1 MLTHPQ
7 ITGENMSEET
17 KQTDPSSAKEVASKF
32 IGKNGL
38 WVVVVLVL
46 AGIYSAMYLE
56 AGTLAV
62 VMSMIST
69 VVMAIIGILMGI
81 TGTKDKEEKPEITII
96 RDLIDKASKEES
108 PMQVDVS
115 DGKVTVR
122 KGDSLTTLEK

>member
-1 MLTHPQ
+1 
-7 ITGENMSEET
+7 MSEEK
-17 KQTDPSSAKEVASKF
+17 KQHDDVDYGSAKEIASRF
-32 IGKNGL
+32 IGKWGL
-38 WVVVVLVL
+38 AVVVILVL
-46 AGIYSAMYLE
+46 AAIWSASELE

-81 TGTKDKEEKPEITII
+81 TGTKDAKKDPPEITII
-96 RDLIDKASKEES
+96 RDLIQRASKEES

>member
-1 MLTHPQ
+1 
-7 ITGENMSEET
+7 
-17 KQTDPSSAKEVASKF
+17 
-32 IGKNGL
+32 
-38 WVVVVLVL
+38 
-46 AGIYSAMYLE
+46 
-56 AGTLAV
+56 
-62 VMSMIST
+62 MSMIST
-69 VVMAIIGILMGI
+69 VVMAVIGILMGI

>member
-1 MLTHPQ
+1 
-7 ITGENMSEET
+7 MSEE
-17 KQTDPSSAKEVASKF
+17 KKADVDPSSAKEIASKF
-32 IGKNGL
+32 IGKWGL
-38 WVVVVLVL
+38 GVVVILVL
-46 AGIYSAMYLE
+46 AAIWSASKLE

-81 TGTKDKEEKPEITII
+81 TGTKDSKKDPPEITII
-96 RDLIDKASKEES
+96 RDLIQRASKEES

>member
-1 MLTHPQ
+1 
-7 ITGENMSEET
+7 MSEEN
-17 KQTDPSSAKEVASKF
+17 KSLDHSSAKEIASKF
-32 IGKNGL
+32 IGKWGL
-38 WVVVVLVL
+38 GVVVVLVL
-46 AGIYSAMYLE
+46 AAIWSAGSLE

-108 PMQVDVS
+108 PMQVDVA
-115 DGKVTVR
+115 DGRVTVK
-122 KGDSLTTLEK
+122 KGDSVTNLER

>member
-1 MLTHPQ
+1 MSDEIKQ
-7 ITGENMSEET
+7 I
-17 KQTDPSSAKEVASKF
+17 DPSSAKEVASKF
-32 IGKNGL
+32 IGKYGL
-38 WVVVVLVL
+38 LVVVVLVL
-46 AGIYSAMYLE
+46 AAIWSAGSLE

-96 RDLIDKASKEES
+96 RDLIEKASKEES
-108 PMQVDVS
+108 PMQVDVA

-122 KGDSLTTLEK
+122 KGDSVTNLER

>member
-1 MLTHPQ
+1 
-7 ITGENMSEET
+7 MSEEN
-17 KQTDPSSAKEVASKF
+17 KSEVDHSSAKEIASKF
-32 IGKNGL
+32 IGKWGL
-38 WVVVVLVL
+38 GVVVVLVL
-46 AGIYSAMYLE
+46 AAIYSAGSLE

-81 TGTKDKEEKPEITII
+81 TGTKDAKKDPPEITII
-96 RDLIDKASKEES
+96 RDLIQRASKEES

>member
-1 MLTHPQ
+1 
-7 ITGENMSEET
+7 MSEE
-17 KQTDPSSAKEVASKF
+17 KKPDIDHGSAKEIASKF
-32 IGKNGL
+32 IGKWGL
-38 WVVVVLVL
+38 GVVVVLVL
-46 AGIYSAMYLE
+46 AAIWSASKLE

-81 TGTKDKEEKPEITII
+81 TGTKDSKKDPPEITII

-108 PMQVDVS
+108 PMQVEVS

-122 KGDSLTTLEK
+122 KGDSMTTLEK

>member
-1 MLTHPQ
+1 MT
-7 ITGENMSEET
+7 EEKKT
-17 KQTDPSSAKEVASKF
+17 EHDTDYGSAKEIASRF
-32 IGKNGL
+32 IGKWGL
-38 WVVVVLVL
+38 AVVVTLVL

-81 TGTKDKEEKPEITII
+81 TGTKDAKKDPPEITII
-96 RDLIDKASKEES
+96 RDLIQRASKEES

>member
-1 MLTHPQ
+1 
-7 ITGENMSEET
+7 MSEEN
-17 KQTDPSSAKEVASKF
+17 KSEVDHSSAKEIASKF
-32 IGKNGL
+32 IGKWGL
-38 WVVVVLVL
+38 GVVVVLVL
-46 AGIYSAMYLE
+46 AAIYSAAFLE

>member
-1 MLTHPQ
+1 
-7 ITGENMSEET
+7 MSEENE
-17 KQTDPSSAKEVASKF
+17 QPEHNSAKEIASIF
-32 IGKNGL
+32 IGKYGL
-38 WVVVVLVL
+38 GVVVVLVL
-46 AGIYSAMYLE
+46 AGIYSAMFLE

-96 RDLIDKASKEES
+96 RDLIEKASKEES
-108 PMQVDVS
+108 PMQVDVT

-122 KGDSLTTLEK
+122 KGESMTTLEK

>member
-1 MLTHPQ
+1 
-7 ITGENMSEET
+7 MSEE
-17 KQTDPSSAKEVASKF
+17 KKDDVDHGSAKEIASKF
-32 IGKNGL
+32 IGKWGL
-38 WVVVVLVL
+38 AVVVVLVL
-46 AGIYSAMYLE
+46 AAIWSASKLE

-81 TGTKDKEEKPEITII
+81 TGTKDAKKDPPEITII
-96 RDLIDKASKEES
+96 RDLIQRASKEES

>member
-1 MLTHPQ
+1 
-7 ITGENMSEET
+7 MSEE
-17 KQTDPSSAKEVASKF
+17 KKHDDDVDYGSAKEIASRF
-32 IGKNGL
+32 IGKWGL
-38 WVVVVLVL
+38 AVVVILVL
-46 AGIYSAMYLE
+46 AAIWSASELE

-81 TGTKDKEEKPEITII
+81 TGTKDAKKDPPEITII
-96 RDLIDKASKEES
+96 RDLIQRASKEES

>member
-1 MLTHPQ
+1 M
-7 ITGENMSEET
+7 
-17 KQTDPSSAKEVASKF
+17 
-32 IGKNGL
+32 
-38 WVVVVLVL
+38 
-46 AGIYSAMYLE
+46 
-56 AGTLAV
+56 AV
-62 VMSMIST
+62 
-69 VVMAIIGILMGI
+69 IGILMGI

>member
-1 MLTHPQ
+1 
-7 ITGENMSEET
+7 MSEET
-17 KQTDPSSAKEVASKF
+17 KTEHDTDYGSAKEIASRF
-32 IGKNGL
+32 IGKWGL
-38 WVVVVLVL
+38 AVVVTLVL

-81 TGTKDKEEKPEITII
+81 TGTKDAKKDPPEITII
-96 RDLIDKASKEES
+96 RDLIQRASKEES

>member
-1 MLTHPQ
+1 
-7 ITGENMSEET
+7 MSEENE
-17 KQTDPSSAKEVASKF
+17 KPDHNSAKEIASIF
-32 IGKNGL
+32 MGKYGL
-38 WVVVVLVL
+38 GVVVILVL

-96 RDLIDKASKEES
+96 RDLIEKASKEES
-108 PMQVDVS
+108 PMQVDVT

-122 KGDSLTTLEK
+122 KGESITTLEK

>member
-1 MLTHPQ
+1 
-7 ITGENMSEET
+7 MSEEQ
-17 KQTDPSSAKEVASKF
+17 KTDTDYGSAKEIASRF
-32 IGKNGL
+32 IGKWGL
-38 WVVVVLVL
+38 AVVVTLVL

-81 TGTKDKEEKPEITII
+81 TGTKDAKKDPPEITII
-96 RDLIDKASKEES
+96 RDLIQRASKEES

>member
-1 MLTHPQ
+1 MT
-7 ITGENMSEET
+7 EEV
-17 KQTDPSSAKEVASKF
+17 KEVDPTSAKEQASKF
-32 IGKNGL
+32 IGKYGL
-38 WVVVVLVL
+38 GVVLVLVL
-46 AGIYSAMYLE
+46 AGIYAAGSLE

-69 VVMAIIGILMGI
+69 VVMAVIGILMGI